1 MSRAATFG
9 SSWPLLMAV
18 AFSPVVGAH
27 LNDDDPP
34 AVANRPFTLVQDA
47 ATVYNL
53 EILPDYMGG
62 DGWPVAIQILQE
74 IFDADEDVFVPV
86 TRPGPDGK
94 QIEILTGA
102 RAEALRVLTNLPAAG
117 RAAYHSSA
125 NPLGKELLAA
135 ARKQGDWHLVADVAR
150 RYPLTPAGLEAAKLL
165 GMHHL
170 DRGDAPQAARWFR
183 LWQERNPNWQADGIG
198 VYLSWAALLSSG
210 NAAQADDVWQKF
222 QARYPAGLVLDGQ
235 KVKLAD
241 LKKPWETA
249 KPAAPYPA
257 LPWSTTAGNAA
268 RTGVAAKVPPVD
280 ALHWTV
286 ATSPNQAINDLL
298 DDAMRLQEN
307 RPQPVMSGNFP
318 IVAGDTIVCRTQ
330 TGLVGLAP
338 ATGKVIWDRPFERSL
353 DRLLADADSRA
364 VVDHWLGSYLRY
376 HPQVLLE
383 NTNLGCLSADSV
395 RVYAVDNMPL
405 VPFVSRAGKKG
416 MALPPYNLAVAEII
430 QRSQLC
436 ALDVATGK
444 IAWEIGLAGGKRFLD
459 KCYFLGPPLPVEGK
473 LYGIA
478 EKGGYLHLYCLEPS
492 SGKLLW
498 KQCLGAPQYGVAQ
511 DGGRR
516 LQAVHLSY
524 DQGILICPT
533 NGGAVLAYDLHTS
546 SLLWAHAY
554 RTKTVS
560 NAPKLKGLRPAKE
573 LEIEAIPNLRKQ
585 LQVTAPVIWQGKVVM
600 AAPDSP
606 AVECLRLADGA
617 LLWKAERASDDLFL
631 AGVHKDKVLIVGR
644 NTCRALSVAD
654 GKELWQTDIGLPC
667 GQGLFAGEGECYL
680 LPIKTDAK
688 GNAGGIVRL
697 HLGTG
702 KAARLPE
709 LPGQPVA
716 GNLLVVNDQLFAQS
730 VTAITSWGPAKQLP
744 RSRRQDAMK

>member
-9 SSWPLLMAV
+9 FSWALLMVLAI
-18 AFSPVVGAH
+18 SPKVHGH
-27 LNDDDPP
+27 LYDDDPP
-34 AVANRPFTLVQDA
+34 AVANRAFTLVQDA

-74 IFDADEDVFVPV
+74 IFDSDEDVFVPV
-86 TRPGPDGK
+86 TRLGPDGK
-94 QIEILTGA
+94 QVDVLTGA
-102 RAEALRVLTNLPAAG
+102 RAEALRILTNLPAAG
-117 RAAYHSSA
+117 RAAYKSLA
-125 NPLGKELLAA
+125 NPPGKELLAA
-135 ARKQGDWHLVADVAR
+135 ARKKGDWHLVADVAR

-165 GMHHL
+165 GIHHL

-183 LWQERNPNWQADGIG
+183 LWQQRNPNWEADGIG

-210 NAAQADDVWQKF
+210 KAAQADDVWQKF
-222 QARYPAGLVLDGQ
+222 QARYPAGLALEGQ
-235 KVKLAD
+235 KAKLAD

-249 KPAAPYPA
+249 KLAVPCPA
-257 LPWSTTAGNAA
+257 LPWSTTAGNAT
-268 RTGVAAKVPPVD
+268 RTGIAAKVPSVD
-280 ALHWTV
+280 ALHWSV
-286 ATSPNQAINDLL
+286 ATSSNAAIRGLL
-298 DDAMRLQEN
+298 DEAMRLQED

-330 TGLVGLAP
+330 TGLFGLAP

-353 DRLLADADSRA
+353 ERLLASADSRA
-364 VVDHWLGSYLRY
+364 VVDYWLGSYLRY

-383 NTNLGCLSADSV
+383 NTNLGCLSADSE
-395 RVYAVDNMPL
+395 RVYAVDTMPV
-405 VPFVSRAGKKG
+405 VPFVSRVSKKG
-416 MALPPYNLAVAEII
+416 MALPPYDLAVAEII

-436 ALDVATGK
+436 ALDIATGK
-444 IAWEIGLAGGKRFLD
+444 IAWEIGLPGGKRFLD
-459 KCYFLGPPLPVEGK
+459 QCYFLGPPLPVEGK

-478 EKGGYLHLYCLEPS
+478 EKGSYLHLYCLEPA

-498 KQCLGAPQYGVAQ
+498 KQCLGAPQYAVAN

-524 DQGILICPT
+524 DQGILVCPT

-573 LEIEAIPNLRKQ
+573 LEIETIPNLRKQ
-585 LQVTAPVIWQGKVVM
+585 MLVTAPVIWQGKVVM

-606 AVECLRLADGA
+606 AVQCLRLTDGT
-617 LLWKAERASDDLFL
+617 LLWNAQRTSDDLFL
-631 AGVHKDKVLIVGR
+631 AGVHKDKVLLVGR
-644 NTCRALSVAD
+644 NTCRALGVSD
-654 GKELWQTDIGLPC
+654 GKEQWQTDAGLPC
-667 GQGLFAGEGECYL
+667 GQGLFAGEGDCYL
-680 LPIKTDAK
+680 LPIKMDAK
-688 GNAGGIVRL
+688 RNAGGIVRL

-702 KAARLPE
+702 KATRLPE
-709 LPGQPVA
+709 LPGQPVD
-716 GNLLVVNDQLFAQS
+716 GNLLVVNDLLFSQS
-730 VTAITSWGPAKQLP
+730 VTAISSWGPSKELP
-744 RSRRQDAMK
+744 RSRRQ